1 MAVAKQ
7 WSSEYLTRLALPI
20 RIAADVVNIL
30 WHDGDAFITAPTHAA
45 AGALAFHAAAF
56 LSVSGVN
63 HNSRTFL
70 AGVAKRQLR
79 VDICGVQQ
87 N

>member
-1 MAVAKQ
+1 VCSVSDAV
-7 WSSEYLTRLALPI
+7 
-20 RIAADVVNIL
+20 V
-30 WHDGDAFITAPTHAA
+30 TAPTLAA
-45 AGALAFHAAAF
+45 HGALALHSAAF
-56 LSVSGVN
+56 LYGVN

-79 VDICGVQQ
+79 VDICGVHQ

>member
-7 WSSEYLTRLALPI
+7 WSSEYLTRLALPF
-20 RIAADVVNIL
+20 RIAADVANFL
-30 WHDGDAFITAPTHAA
+30 WGDAVGTAPTVAA
-45 AGALAFHAAAF
+45 AGVLAFHAAGF
-56 LSVSGVN
+56 LFVSGAN
-63 HNSRTFL
+63 HNSRTCL